1 MRLGFNL
8 PQFGPNVGPDG
19 IVAVA
24 RRAEELGYDSLWV
37 IERLLYP
44 VQPQAPYPVTTD
56 GSLPLPYR
64 RSLDPLAVLAYIA
77 AQTSRVRIG
86 STVINLPYYN
96 PVLLARHLA
105 TIDVLS
111 GGRLSVGFGLGWS
124 PDEFEAVGV
133 PMNDRGRRAE
143 EALKLIQAIWT
154 ENPVEFQGS
163 YFRLPKSY
171 IDLKPAQKP
180 RPPIYMAAYTQ
191 NALRRVA
198 RLADGWNP
206 SGLPVGAMEQMFGAI
221 RQMTTEAGRD
231 ADAMELIVTANVEI
245 HPGSLGAERMIFS
258 GALDQIE
265 ADIAATR
272 QLGATELIFNAQFS
286 PGADSTDPL
295 ISLMEQLWAV
305 SHR

>member
-8 PQFGPNVGPDG
+8 PQFGPDAGPDG
-19 IVAVA
+19 LTAAA

-44 VQPQAPYPVTTD
+44 VEPRAPYPATAD

-77 AQTSRVRIG
+77 AHTSRVRIG
-86 STVINLPYYN
+86 STIINLPYYN

-105 TIDVLS
+105 TVDVLS
-111 GGRLSVGFGLGWS
+111 GGRLDVGFGLGWS

-133 PMNDRGRRAE
+133 PMEDRGRRAE

-154 ENPVEFQGS
+154 ENPVEFVGR

-180 RPPIYMAAYTQ
+180 RPPIYMAAYAP
-191 NALRRVA
+191 NALKRVA
-198 RLADGWNP
+198 RYADGWNP
-206 SGLPVGAMEQMFGAI
+206 SGLPIGAMEKMFGAI
-221 RQMTTEAGRD
+221 KQMAAQAGRD
-231 ADAMELIVTANVEI
+231 ADALQLVVTANVEI
-245 HPGSLGAERMIFS
+245 HTKPPGADRWIFT
-258 GALDQIE
+258 GTPDQIAE
-265 ADIAATR
+265 DIAATR
-272 QLGATELIFNAQFS
+272 KLGTTELIFNAQFS
-286 PGADSTDPL
+286 AGGDSPDRL
-295 ISLMEQLWAV
+295 VEMMEQLWALA
-305 SHR
+305 RG